1 MTNTE
6 AELIKALE
14 AAESTLRR
22 IAKKNEQVAEAT
34 LTQVKECGGD
44 TTKWPGGWF
53 EDIAE
58 AAHGRANLCRD
69 AIAKARA
76 AGVPGLRNDAER

>member
-14 AAESTLRR
+14 AAESALRR
-22 IAKKNEQVAEAT
+22 IAQKNEQVAEAT

-58 AAHGRANLCRD
+58 AALGRANLCLE
-69 AIAKARA
+69 AVARA
-76 AGVPGLRNDAER
+76 RARR